1 MTQYANL
8 EIPPPPISTSNAAP
22 PQRKK
27 GFARYAIIGCGGAI
41 VLTTLFVVAIFVF
54 VMSLMRSG
62 EPYKESVRRM
72 QSDVRVTAK
81 IGSPVKPGWFVS
93 GSINTTPT
101 SGHADLAIPFKAPK
115 GEATV
120 NVVADKVAGK
130 WKYQLMRATF
140 EDGST
145 VDLVA
150 AQAIEQSF

>member
-1 MTQYANL
+1 MTEYSNL
-8 EIPPPPISTSNAAP
+8 EIPPAPIAPDPAP
-22 PQRKK
+22 PQQKK
-27 GFARYAIIGCGGAI
+27 FARYAVIGCGGFI
-41 VLTTLFVVAIFVF
+41 VLVTLFVVAIFVF

-72 QSDVRVTAK
+72 QGDARVIAK
-81 IGSPVKPGWFVS
+81 IGTPVKPGWFVS

-140 EDGST
+140 EDGSM

>member
-1 MTQYANL
+1 MSDNSHL
-8 EIPPPPISTSNAAP
+8 EIPPPPIVSAAP
-22 PQRKK
+22 PPAKSK
-27 GFARYAIIGCGGAI
+27 LPRYLLMGCGGFI
-41 VLTTLFVVAIFVF
+41 LLITLFVAAIFVF
-54 VMSLMRSG
+54 VMSMMRTD

-72 QSDVRVTAK
+72 QSDVRVAAK

-120 NVVADKVAGK
+120 NVVADKVAGE
-130 WKYQLMRATF
+130 WKYQLMKATF

-145 VDLVA
+145 IDLVG
-150 AQAIEQSF
+150 AQAVEQNY

>member
-1 MTQYANL
+1 MTQYSNL
-8 EIPPPPISTSNAAP
+8 EIPAP
-22 PQRKK
+22 PTSSSSAPVQKK
-27 GFARYAIIGCGGAI
+27 GWAQYALLGCGGVI
-41 VLTTLFVVAIFVF
+41 VLATVFFVGIFAL
-54 VMSLMRSG
+54 VMSLMRSD

-81 IGSPVKPGWFVS
+81 IGSPVKPEWFVS

-130 WKYQLMRATF
+130 WK
-140 EDGST
+140 
-145 VDLVA
+145 
-150 AQAIEQSF
+150 